1 MKIFIKSLFI
11 ILIFL
16 SKGAISLEKGEWN
29 FVKEDNW
36 CYIGSIPTK
45 EEGKY
50 TKRGD
55 VYLIVYKINKSQ
67 EIIVQ
72 INAGYNYKEN
82 EPVEIIIDQVNFD
95 MFSDGD
101 SAWSEK
107 QDKEITYAMMKGKD
121 MFIKGVSSR
130 GTSTKDTY
138 TLIGFT
144 AAFKK
149 IDLIY

>member
-1 MKIFIKSLFI
+1 MKIFIKFLFV
-11 ILIFL
+11 ILVFL
-16 SKGAISLEKGEWN
+16 SKEAISLEKGEWS
-29 FVKEDNW
+29 FIKEDNW

-55 VYLIVYKINKSQ
+55 VYLIVYKINQST

-82 EPVEIIIDQVNFD
+82 EPVEIIIDQVSFD

-107 QDKEITYAMMKGKD
+107 QDNEITYAMMKGKE
-121 MFIKGVSSR
+121 MIVRGISSR
-130 GTSTKDTY
+130 ETLTKDTY

-144 AAFKK
+144 AAFNKLK
-149 IDLIY
+149 RDC